1 MNDSNFFRWHKRR
14 ILNKTSW
21 PRVGTHT
28 ANLSNYYL
36 NSTFKITSYTYF
48 FLFIFCR
55 AEHYDV
61 CISEKIGT
69 HINAPSTYKKGHHNN
84 SVYSVDHIPLDYLVN
99 IPGK

>member
-1 MNDSNFFRWHKRR
+1 MNYSIFF
-14 ILNKTSW
+14 
-21 PRVGTHT
+21 VGTKEEFWIKYHGHDT

-36 NSTFKITSYTYF
+36 NSTFKITSYAYF